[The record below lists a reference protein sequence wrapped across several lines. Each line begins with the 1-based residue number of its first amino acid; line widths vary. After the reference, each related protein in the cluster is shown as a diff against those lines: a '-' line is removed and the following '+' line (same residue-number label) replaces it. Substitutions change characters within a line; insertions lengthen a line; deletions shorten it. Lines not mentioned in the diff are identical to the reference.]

1 MLHFAFLFPF
11 NLRTHFSSASYLE
24 GHLTQ
29 KHPIN
34 FSAKKDKTTKNTLDE
49 IVIIVGNHNRCELL
63 PLGNSFPSGSL
74 KLGSQETI
82 GSWRYPYNDDY

>member
-11 NLRTHFSSASYLE
+11 NLRTYSHQLLILWDSSLRK
-24 GHLTQ
+24 L
-29 KHPIN
+29 PIN
-34 FSAKKDKTTKNTLDE
+34 FSAKKDKTTKNTLDA

-82 GSWRYPYNDDY
+82 GSLRYPYNDDY

>member
-1 MLHFAFLFPF
+1 M
-11 NLRTHFSSASYLE
+11 
-24 GHLTQ
+24 
-29 KHPIN
+29 
-34 FSAKKDKTTKNTLDE
+34 KNTLDA

-74 KLGSQETI
+74 KLGSQETT

>member
-1 MLHFAFLFPF
+1 MLLFSL
-11 NLRTHFSSASYLE
+11 NLRTNFPSAFYLE
-24 GHLTQ
+24 GPHQEST
-29 KHPIN
+29 PIN

-74 KLGSQETI
+74 KLGSQETT